1 MANVDTPFGFKPIEH
16 LNGNPWNGK
25 TRVYYIPATD
35 STAVFVGDPVKSAGS
50 ADTTGR
56 FPTIAQ
62 AAAGDLIR
70 GVVVGF
76 ADQPYVAFDTND
88 QNRKYR
94 PASTGMY
101 AFVVDDPDVIFEIQE
116 DSVGNYIAATMVG
129 LNTDVVIGA
138 GSTSTGISGVELDS
152 SDTATA
158 AGQCKMLGIVDRP
171 DNELGNHAKWKV
183 LIVEHEMRSTVDI

>member
-35 STAVFVGDPVKSAGS
+35 NTAVFVGDPVKSAGS

-76 ADQPYVAFDTND
+76 
-88 QNRKYR
+88 
-94 PASTGMY
+94 
-101 AFVVDDPDVIFEIQE
+101 DVRVPPSVE
-116 DSVGNYIAATMVG
+116 DLAES
-129 LNTDVVIGA
+129 
-138 GSTSTGISGVELDS
+138 SGVFVKSYKTIYDLIDIAESYNLDIEN
-152 SDTATA
+152 
-158 AGQCKMLGIVDRP
+158 GINLRKLTYDQLV
-171 DNELGNHAKWKV
+171 E
-183 LIVEHEMRSTVDI
+183 LIVESGEHYVVEDNYV